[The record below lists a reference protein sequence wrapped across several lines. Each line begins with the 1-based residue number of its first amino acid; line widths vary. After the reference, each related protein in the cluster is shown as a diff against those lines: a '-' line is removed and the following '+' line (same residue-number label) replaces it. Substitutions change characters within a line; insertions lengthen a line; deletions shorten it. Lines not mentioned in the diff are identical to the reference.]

1 MIWTI
6 TRPTSACNWVHL
18 KEDVKPTNVLKH
30 LCSAL
35 QYCMMLLTL
44 LSGWAGHLREWTVL
58 LIGKYTTMVAC
69 WDLTRLWTGCAN
81 SFTLPLLPSSLP
93 ASWPSS
99 CGFLAYPFRLIHFC
113 NATYKHLIFQKSSQ
127 CWGHNISRSLKYRVT
142 PYTAGVWEDSPRACS
157 GRIVAA
163 QLEVW
168 FGSQQP
174 LQMEHTIRHLEIY
187 SAHSWRLLM

>member
-1 MIWTI
+1 MLWIICAVHCNIAWCCSLYWVGGRGIWE
-6 TRPTSACNWVHL
+6 S
-18 KEDVKPTNVLKH
+18 E
-30 LCSAL
+30 LCFLLVNIL
-35 QYCMMLLTL
+35 QWLHNENQT
-44 LSGWAGHLREWTVL
+44 H
-58 LIGKYTTMVAC
+58 
-69 WDLTRLWTGCAN
+69 LWTGAAN

-113 NATYKHLIFQKSSQ
+113 NATYRHPIFQKSSQ
-127 CWGHNISRSLKYRVT
+127 WWGHNISRSLKYRVT